1 MYKEDE
7 RQIDNQSYV
16 DALNALAQSEI
27 PNTEELPTVN
37 VGNYDAPPLT
47 KPYNGDSVM
56 DAARWQTQ
64 ADVNDFKANR
74 ALGDDQMHR
83 WAMENGSDIY
93 FGGPAYLY
101 NRINGSGRMF
111 RNGIEDSYAPSGQ
124 FENVPNEITNRADPD
139 YIQRMREKDR
149 QQLWNFSMQE
159 ALDAL
164 RGLPAY
170 RT

>member
-7 RQIDNQSYV
+7 RQIDNQSYI

-47 KPYNGDSVM
+47 KPYNGNSVM

-74 ALGDDQMHR
+74 ALGDER
-83 WAMENGSDIY
+83 WMGRAMENGDNIHY
-93 FGGPAYLY
+93 GGPEVYKD
-101 NRINGSGRMF
+101 RINDNFYF
-111 RNGIEDSYAPSGQ
+111 RNNVEDSYVPSGEMSQ
-124 FENVPNEITNRADPD
+124 VPNFITNVKNPD
-139 YIQRMREKDR
+139 YIQRQMDNEQELQDLK
-149 QQLWNFSMQE
+149 LME
-159 ALDAL
+159 ALEQL
-164 RGLPAY
+164 RKRAAVI
-170 RT
+170 